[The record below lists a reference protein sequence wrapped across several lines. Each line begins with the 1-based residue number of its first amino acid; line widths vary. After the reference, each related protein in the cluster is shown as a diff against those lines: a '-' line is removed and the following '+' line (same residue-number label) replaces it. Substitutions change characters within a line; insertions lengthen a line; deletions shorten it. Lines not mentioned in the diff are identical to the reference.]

1 MATKN
6 VNILLKLQDKFT
18 SKMEK
23 AGKLTKEQSLAM
35 QKCSSQVM
43 KFSRTVRNGFGSAVK
58 NIGKVGAALAGIS
71 FAGITAGFIGMAEA
85 TEEYRRAMGKLNTA
99 YQSVGFSSDVA
110 QQAYSGFYSILGDT
124 DTATEASQLLSQLA
138 RNQEDVSKWT
148 KIAAGVS
155 GKFGDSLPINSLVE
169 SANES
174 LRTGKVTGVL
184 ADALNWA
191 GKVSEDQMNAKLA
204 ATNDTAK
211 RAQIIMDTLADTYY
225 GAADAFYANNKALIQ
240 ARQNEVAMQKVTGAL
255 GEASVIAKGKL
266 WELLGVAS
274 DGSVSTGSVLEWVL
288 QKVEAFKAKIET
300 IDVSKYA
307 PIITEAV
314 QKVQAGIETA
324 WGVIGPILEFA
335 IQHADTLIPAI
346 LAVAAAMSAISVV
359 SDIAAKI
366 KLLSDGLS
374 IAKTGMLAFGISIKS
389 LAVNQI
395 AGIAVST
402 QMVGVFGTL
411 KITLMAV
418 GTALKS
424 FLLSPLGVVLV
435 IIPAVIAIGVLLYK
449 NWDKIKAKAQELW
462 EKIKAVFGKIR
473 DTIVG
478 AFNAV
483 KEKVQPVID
492 WISDK
497 IEKIQNVIGKV
508 KNAVSNFFGG
518 GDSNQPTLAT
528 YGGKATGTPYFRGG
542 LTRVN
547 EGGRGEIMNLP
558 NGTQIIP
565 HDVAK
570 KQQKANNISVQ
581 VTIQGNVIGNRAFM
595 EQTGAYIANK
605 ILVAQGV
612 V

>member
-23 AGKLTKEQSLAM
+23 AGKITTEQKFAM
-35 QKCSSQVM
+35 AKCSDEVM
-43 KFSRTVRNGFGSAVK
+43 RFSRTVRGGFGSAVK

-307 PIITEAV
+307 PMITEAV
-314 QKVQAGIETA
+314 QKVQTGIEIA
-324 WGVIGPILEFA
+324 WKIISPILEQA
-335 IQHADTLIPAI
+335 VKHADVLIPAVLGVVTAI
-346 LAVAAAMSAISVV
+346 SGVSIVADVAGKVMTFVGTIKSAITTVK
-359 SDIAAKI
+359 AAGGI
-366 KLLSDGLS
+366 MSWVASGPIGL
-374 IAKTGMLAFGISIKS
+374 I
-389 LAVNQI
+389 I
-395 AGIAVST
+395 AGIAAAVVVVVLLIKNFDKVKAVAQT
-402 QMVGVFGTL
+402 VFGGIKTFITTL
-411 KITLMAV
+411 VDAF
-418 GTALKS
+418 KS
-424 FLLSPLGVVLV
+424 LGRQ
-435 IIPAVIAIGVLLYK
+435 IK
-449 NWDKIKAKAQELW
+449 NAFW
-462 EKIKAVFGKIR
+462 
-473 DTIVG
+473 G
-478 AFNAV
+478 AFNWV
-483 KEKVQPVID
+483 KKKIQPIID

-497 IEKIQNVIGKV
+497 IGKIKSGFEKIG
-508 KNAVSNFFGG
+508 NFF
-518 GDSNQPTLAT
+518 SNLGFGSSANTGSQYSLSAN
-528 YGGKATGTPYFRGG
+528 GGKATGTPYFRGG

-558 NGTQIIP
+558 DGTQIIP

-605 ILVAQGV
+605 ILAAQGV

>member
-23 AGKLTKEQSLAM
+23 AGKITKEQKLAM
-35 QKCSSQVM
+35 AKCSDEVM
-43 KFSRTVRNGFGSAVK
+43 RFSRTVRGGFGSAVK

-211 RAQIIMDTLADTYY
+211 RAQIIMDTLTDTYY

-288 QKVEAFKAKIET
+288 QKVDAFKVKIET
-300 IDVSKYA
+300 IDVSKYT
-307 PIITEAV
+307 PMITEAV
-314 QKVQAGIETA
+314 QKVQTGIEIA
-324 WGVIGPILEFA
+324 WKIISPILEQA
-335 IQHADTLIPAI
+335 VKHADVLIPAV
-346 LAVAAAMSAISVV
+346 LGVVTAISGV
-359 SDIAAKI
+359 SIVADVAGKVMTFV
-366 KLLSDGLS
+366 G
-374 IAKTGMLAFGISIKS
+374 TIKS
-389 LAVNQI
+389 VITTVKAAGGIMSWVASGPIGLII
-395 AGIAVST
+395 AGIAAAVVVVVLLIKNFDKVKAVAQT
-402 QMVGVFGTL
+402 VFGGIKTFITTL
-411 KITLMAV
+411 VDAF
-418 GTALKS
+418 KS
-424 FLLSPLGVVLV
+424 LGRQ
-435 IIPAVIAIGVLLYK
+435 
-449 NWDKIKAKAQELW
+449 IKDAFW
-462 EKIKAVFGKIR
+462 
-473 DTIVG
+473 G
-478 AFNAV
+478 AFNWV
-483 KEKVQPVID
+483 KQKIQPIID

-497 IEKIQNVIGKV
+497 ISKIKSGFEKIG
-508 KNAVSNFFGG
+508 NFF
-518 GDSNQPTLAT
+518 SNLGFGSSANTGSQYSLSAN
-528 YGGKATGTPYFRGG
+528 GGKATGTPYFRGG

>member
-23 AGKLTKEQSLAM
+23 AGKITKEQKFAM
-35 QKCSSQVM
+35 AKCSDEVM
-43 KFSRTVRNGFGSAVK
+43 RFSRTVRGGFGSAVK
-58 NIGKVGAALAGIS
+58 NIGKVGAALAGVS

-307 PIITEAV
+307 PMITEAV
-314 QKVQAGIETA
+314 QKVQTGIEIA
-324 WGVIGPILEFA
+324 WKIISPILE
-335 IQHADTLIPAI
+335 QTVKHADVLIPAV
-346 LAVAAAMSAISVV
+346 LGVVTAISGV
-359 SDIAAKI
+359 SIVADVAGKVMTFV
-366 KLLSDGLS
+366 G
-374 IAKTGMLAFGISIKS
+374 TIKS
-389 LAVNQI
+389 VITTVKAAGGIMSWVASGPIGLII
-395 AGIAVST
+395 AGIAAAVVVVVLLIKNFDKVKAVAQT
-402 QMVGVFGTL
+402 VFGGIKTFITTL
-411 KITLMAV
+411 VDAF
-418 GTALKS
+418 KS
-424 FLLSPLGVVLV
+424 LGRQ
-435 IIPAVIAIGVLLYK
+435 
-449 NWDKIKAKAQELW
+449 IKDAFW
-462 EKIKAVFGKIR
+462 
-473 DTIVG
+473 G
-478 AFNAV
+478 AFNWV
-483 KEKVQPVID
+483 KKKIQPIID

-497 IEKIQNVIGKV
+497 ISKIRSGFEKIG
-508 KNAVSNFFGG
+508 NFF
-518 GDSNQPTLAT
+518 SNLGFGSSANTGSQYSLTAN
-528 YGGKATGTPYFRGG
+528 GGKATGTPYFRGG

>member
-23 AGKLTKEQSLAM
+23 AGKITKEQKSAM
-35 QKCSSQVM
+35 MKCSDEVM

-99 YQSVGFSSDVA
+99 YQSAGYSTETA
-110 QQAYSGFYSILGDT
+110 QQAYSQFYAILGDT

-138 RNQEDVSKWT
+138 RSQEDVSKWT
-148 KIAAGVS
+148 KIAAGVN
-155 GKFGDSLPINSLVE
+155 GTFGDSLPIEGLIEAS
-169 SANES
+169 NETA
-174 LRTGKVTGVL
+174 RTGQVTGVL

-211 RAQIIMDTLADTYY
+211 RTQIIMETLTDTYY

-314 QKVQAGIETA
+314 QKVQTGIGIA
-324 WGVIGPILEFA
+324 WKIISPILEQA
-335 IQHADTLIPAI
+335 VKHADVLIPAVLGVVTAI
-346 LAVAAAMSAISVV
+346 SGVSIVADVAGKVMTFVGTIKSAITTVK
-359 SDIAAKI
+359 AAGGI
-366 KLLSDGLS
+366 MSWVASGPIGL
-374 IAKTGMLAFGISIKS
+374 I
-389 LAVNQI
+389 I
-395 AGIAVST
+395 AGIAAAVVVVVLLIKNFDKVKAVAQT
-402 QMVGVFGTL
+402 VFGGIKTFITTL
-411 KITLMAV
+411 VDAF
-418 GTALKS
+418 KS
-424 FLLSPLGVVLV
+424 LGRQ
-435 IIPAVIAIGVLLYK
+435 
-449 NWDKIKAKAQELW
+449 IKDAFW
-462 EKIKAVFGKIR
+462 
-473 DTIVG
+473 G
-478 AFNAV
+478 AFNWV
-483 KEKVQPVID
+483 KKKIQPIID

-497 IEKIQNVIGKV
+497 ISKIRSGFEKIG
-508 KNAVSNFFGG
+508 NFF
-518 GDSNQPTLAT
+518 SNLGFGSSANTGSQYSLSAN
-528 YGGKATGTPYFRGG
+528 GGKATGTPYFRGG

-570 KQQKANNISVQ
+570 KQKRSNNISVQ

>member
-23 AGKLTKEQSLAM
+23 AGKITKEQKLAM
-35 QKCSSQVM
+35 AKCSDEVM
-43 KFSRTVRNGFGSAVK
+43 RFSRTVRGGFGSAVK

-300 IDVSKYA
+300 IDVSKYT
-307 PIITEAV
+307 PMITEAV
-314 QKVQAGIETA
+314 QKVQTGIEIA
-324 WGVIGPILEFA
+324 WKIISPILEQA
-335 IQHADTLIPAI
+335 VKHADVLIPAV
-346 LAVAAAMSAISVV
+346 LGVVTAISGV
-359 SDIAAKI
+359 SIVADVAGKVMTFV
-366 KLLSDGLS
+366 G
-374 IAKTGMLAFGISIKS
+374 TIKS
-389 LAVNQI
+389 VITTVKAAGGIMSWVASGPIGLII
-395 AGIAVST
+395 AGIAAAVVVVVLLIKNFDKVKAVAQT
-402 QMVGVFGTL
+402 VFGGIKTFITTL
-411 KITLMAV
+411 VDAF
-418 GTALKS
+418 KS
-424 FLLSPLGVVLV
+424 LGRQ
-435 IIPAVIAIGVLLYK
+435 
-449 NWDKIKAKAQELW
+449 IKDAFW
-462 EKIKAVFGKIR
+462 
-473 DTIVG
+473 G
-478 AFNAV
+478 AFNWV
-483 KEKVQPVID
+483 KQKIQPIID

-497 IEKIQNVIGKV
+497 ISKIKSGFEKIG
-508 KNAVSNFFGG
+508 NFF
-518 GDSNQPTLAT
+518 SNLGFGSSANTGSQYSLSAN
-528 YGGKATGTPYFRGG
+528 GGKATGTPYFRGG

>member
-23 AGKLTKEQSLAM
+23 AGKITKEQKFAM
-35 QKCSSQVM
+35 AKCSDEVM

-58 NIGKVGAALAGIS
+58 NIGKVGAALAGVS

-99 YQSVGFSSDVA
+99 YQAAGYSAETA
-110 QQAYSGFYSILGDT
+110 QQAYSQFYAILGDT

-138 RNQEDVSKWT
+138 RSQEDVSKWT
-148 KIAAGVS
+148 KIAAGVN
-155 GKFGDSLPINSLVE
+155 GTFGDSLPIEGLIEAS
-169 SANES
+169 NETA
-174 LRTGKVTGVL
+174 RTGKVTGVL

-211 RAQIIMDTLADTYY
+211 RTQIIMETLTDTYY

-274 DGSVSTGSVLEWVL
+274 DGSVSTGSVLEWVM

-307 PIITEAV
+307 PMITEAV
-314 QKVQAGIETA
+314 QKVQTGIEIA
-324 WGVIGPILEFA
+324 WKIISPILE
-335 IQHADTLIPAI
+335 QVVKHADVLIPAV
-346 LAVAAAMSAISVV
+346 LGVVTAISGV
-359 SDIAAKI
+359 SIVADVAGKVMTFV
-366 KLLSDGLS
+366 G
-374 IAKTGMLAFGISIKS
+374 TIKS
-389 LAVNQI
+389 VITTVKAAGGIMSWVASGPIGLIV
-395 AGIAVST
+395 AGIAAAVVVVVLLIKNFDKVKAVAQT
-402 QMVGVFGTL
+402 VFGGIKTFITTL
-411 KITLMAV
+411 VDAF
-418 GTALKS
+418 KS
-424 FLLSPLGVVLV
+424 LGRQ
-435 IIPAVIAIGVLLYK
+435 
-449 NWDKIKAKAQELW
+449 IKDAFW
-462 EKIKAVFGKIR
+462 
-473 DTIVG
+473 G
-478 AFNAV
+478 AFNWV
-483 KEKVQPVID
+483 KQKIQPIID

-497 IEKIQNVIGKV
+497 ISKIKSGFEKIG
-508 KNAVSNFFGG
+508 NFF
-518 GDSNQPTLAT
+518 SNLGFGSSANNGSQYSLSAN
-528 YGGKATGTPYFRGG
+528 GGKATGTPYFRGG

-570 KQQKANNISVQ
+570 KQQKANNVSVQ

>member
-23 AGKLTKEQSLAM
+23 AGKITKEQKFAM
-35 QKCSSQVM
+35 AKCSDEVM

-211 RAQIIMDTLADTYY
+211 RAQIIMDTMADTYY

-307 PIITEAV
+307 PMITEAV
-314 QKVQAGIETA
+314 QKVQTGIEIA
-324 WGVIGPILEFA
+324 WKIISPILE
-335 IQHADTLIPAI
+335 QVVKHADVLIPAV
-346 LAVAAAMSAISVV
+346 LGVVTAISGV
-359 SDIAAKI
+359 SIVADVAGKVMTFV
-366 KLLSDGLS
+366 G
-374 IAKTGMLAFGISIKS
+374 TIKS
-389 LAVNQI
+389 VITTVKAAGGIMSWVASGPIGLII
-395 AGIAVST
+395 AGIAAAIVVVVLLIKNFDKVKAVAQT
-402 QMVGVFGTL
+402 VFGGIKTFITTL
-411 KITLMAV
+411 VDAF
-418 GTALKS
+418 KS
-424 FLLSPLGVVLV
+424 LGRQ
-435 IIPAVIAIGVLLYK
+435 
-449 NWDKIKAKAQELW
+449 IKDAFW
-462 EKIKAVFGKIR
+462 
-473 DTIVG
+473 G
-478 AFNAV
+478 AFNWV
-483 KEKVQPVID
+483 KQKIQPIID

-497 IEKIQNVIGKV
+497 IGKIRSGFEKIG
-508 KNAVSNFFGG
+508 NFF
-518 GDSNQPTLAT
+518 SNLGFGSSANTGSQYSLSAN
-528 YGGKATGTPYFRGG
+528 GGKATGTPYFRGG

>member
-23 AGKLTKEQSLAM
+23 AGKITKEQKFAM
-35 QKCSSQVM
+35 AKCSDEVM

-307 PIITEAV
+307 PMITEAV
-314 QKVQAGIETA
+314 QKVQTGIEIA
-324 WGVIGPILEFA
+324 WKIISPILE
-335 IQHADTLIPAI
+335 QVVKHADVLIPAV
-346 LAVAAAMSAISVV
+346 LGVVTAISGV
-359 SDIAAKI
+359 SIVADVAGKVMTFV
-366 KLLSDGLS
+366 G
-374 IAKTGMLAFGISIKS
+374 TIKS
-389 LAVNQI
+389 VITTVKAAGGIMSWVASGPIGLII
-395 AGIAVST
+395 AGIAAAVVVVVLLIKNFDKVKAVAQT
-402 QMVGVFGTL
+402 VFGGIKTFITTL
-411 KITLMAV
+411 VDAF
-418 GTALKS
+418 KS
-424 FLLSPLGVVLV
+424 LGRQ
-435 IIPAVIAIGVLLYK
+435 
-449 NWDKIKAKAQELW
+449 IKDAFW
-462 EKIKAVFGKIR
+462 
-473 DTIVG
+473 G
-478 AFNAV
+478 AFNWV
-483 KEKVQPVID
+483 KKKIQPIID

-497 IEKIQNVIGKV
+497 ISKIKSGFEKIG
-508 KNAVSNFFGG
+508 NFF
-518 GDSNQPTLAT
+518 SNLGFGSSANNGSQYSLSAN
-528 YGGKATGTPYFRGG
+528 GGKATGTPYFRGG

>member
-23 AGKLTKEQSLAM
+23 AGKITKEQKLAM
-35 QKCSSQVM
+35 AKCSDEVM
-43 KFSRTVRNGFGSAVK
+43 RFSRTVRGGFGSAVK

-288 QKVEAFKAKIET
+288 QNVEAFKAKIET
-300 IDVSKYA
+300 IDVSKYT
-307 PIITEAV
+307 PMITEAV
-314 QKVQAGIETA
+314 QKVQTGIEIA
-324 WGVIGPILEFA
+324 WKIISPILEQA
-335 IQHADTLIPAI
+335 VKHADVLIPAV
-346 LAVAAAMSAISVV
+346 LGVVTAISGV
-359 SDIAAKI
+359 SIVADVAGKVMTFV
-366 KLLSDGLS
+366 G
-374 IAKTGMLAFGISIKS
+374 TIKS
-389 LAVNQI
+389 VITTVKAAGGIMSWVASGPIGLII
-395 AGIAVST
+395 AGIAAAVVVVVLLIKNFDKVKAVAQT
-402 QMVGVFGTL
+402 VFGGIKTFITTL
-411 KITLMAV
+411 VDAF
-418 GTALKS
+418 KS
-424 FLLSPLGVVLV
+424 LGRQ
-435 IIPAVIAIGVLLYK
+435 
-449 NWDKIKAKAQELW
+449 IKDAFW
-462 EKIKAVFGKIR
+462 
-473 DTIVG
+473 G
-478 AFNAV
+478 AFNWV
-483 KEKVQPVID
+483 KQKIQPIID

-497 IEKIQNVIGKV
+497 ISKIKSGFEKIG
-508 KNAVSNFFGG
+508 NFF
-518 GDSNQPTLAT
+518 SNLGFGSSANTGSQYSLSAN
-528 YGGKATGTPYFRGG
+528 GGKATGTPYFRGG

>member
-23 AGKLTKEQSLAM
+23 AGKITKEQKLAM
-35 QKCSSQVM
+35 AKCSDETM

-307 PIITEAV
+307 PMITEAV
-314 QKVQAGIETA
+314 QKVQTGIEIA
-324 WGVIGPILEFA
+324 WKIISPILEQA
-335 IQHADTLIPAI
+335 VKHADVLIPAV
-346 LAVAAAMSAISVV
+346 LGVVTAISGV
-359 SDIAAKI
+359 SIVADVAGKVMTFV
-366 KLLSDGLS
+366 G
-374 IAKTGMLAFGISIKS
+374 TIKS
-389 LAVNQI
+389 VITTVKAAGGIMSWVASGPIGLII
-395 AGIAVST
+395 AGIAAAVVVVVLLIKNFDKVKAVAQT
-402 QMVGVFGTL
+402 VFGGIKTFITTL
-411 KITLMAV
+411 VDAF
-418 GTALKS
+418 KS
-424 FLLSPLGVVLV
+424 LGRQ
-435 IIPAVIAIGVLLYK
+435 
-449 NWDKIKAKAQELW
+449 IKDAFW
-462 EKIKAVFGKIR
+462 
-473 DTIVG
+473 G
-478 AFNAV
+478 AFNWV
-483 KEKVQPVID
+483 KKKIQPIID

-497 IEKIQNVIGKV
+497 ISKIRSGFEKIG
-508 KNAVSNFFGG
+508 NFF
-518 GDSNQPTLAT
+518 SNLGFGSSANTGSQYSLSAN
-528 YGGKATGTPYFRGG
+528 GGKATGTPYFRGG

>member
-23 AGKLTKEQSLAM
+23 AGKITTEQKFAM
-35 QKCSSQVM
+35 AKCSDEVM
-43 KFSRTVRNGFGSAVK
+43 RFSRTVRGGFGSAVK
-58 NIGKVGAALAGIS
+58 NIGKVGAALAGVS

-307 PIITEAV
+307 PMITEAV
-314 QKVQAGIETA
+314 QKVQMGIEIA
-324 WGVIGPILEFA
+324 WKIISPILEQA
-335 IQHADTLIPAI
+335 VKHADVLIPAV
-346 LAVAAAMSAISVV
+346 LGVVTAISGV
-359 SDIAAKI
+359 SIVADVAGKVMTFV
-366 KLLSDGLS
+366 G
-374 IAKTGMLAFGISIKS
+374 TIKS
-389 LAVNQI
+389 VITTVKAAGGIMSWVASGPIGLIV
-395 AGIAVST
+395 AGIAAAVVVVVLLIKNFDKVKAVAQT
-402 QMVGVFGTL
+402 VFGGIKTFITTL
-411 KITLMAV
+411 VDAF
-418 GTALKS
+418 KS
-424 FLLSPLGVVLV
+424 LGRQ
-435 IIPAVIAIGVLLYK
+435 
-449 NWDKIKAKAQELW
+449 IKDAFW
-462 EKIKAVFGKIR
+462 
-473 DTIVG
+473 G
-478 AFNAV
+478 AFNWV
-483 KEKVQPVID
+483 KQKIQPIID

-497 IEKIQNVIGKV
+497 IGKIRSGFEKIG
-508 KNAVSNFFGG
+508 NFF
-518 GDSNQPTLAT
+518 SNLGFGSSANTGSQYSLSAN
-528 YGGKATGTPYFRGG
+528 GGKATGTPYFRGG

-570 KQQKANNISVQ
+570 KQQKANNVSVQ

>member
-35 QKCSSQVM
+35 QKCSAQVM
-43 KFSRTVRNGFGSAVK
+43 KFSRTVRNGFGNAVK

-307 PIITEAV
+307 PMITEAV
-314 QKVQAGIETA
+314 QKVQTGIGIA
-324 WGVIGPILEFA
+324 WKIISPILEQA
-335 IQHADTLIPAI
+335 VKHADVLIPAV
-346 LAVAAAMSAISVV
+346 LGVVTAISGV
-359 SDIAAKI
+359 SIVADVAGKVMTFV
-366 KLLSDGLS
+366 G
-374 IAKTGMLAFGISIKS
+374 TIKS
-389 LAVNQI
+389 VITTVKAAGGIMSWVASGPIGLII
-395 AGIAVST
+395 AGIAAAVVVVLLLIKNFDKVKAVAQT
-402 QMVGVFGTL
+402 VFGGIKTFITTL
-411 KITLMAV
+411 VDAF
-418 GTALKS
+418 KS
-424 FLLSPLGVVLV
+424 LGRQ
-435 IIPAVIAIGVLLYK
+435 
-449 NWDKIKAKAQELW
+449 IKDAFW
-462 EKIKAVFGKIR
+462 
-473 DTIVG
+473 G
-478 AFNAV
+478 AFNWV
-483 KEKVQPVID
+483 KQKIQPIID

-497 IEKIQNVIGKV
+497 IGKIKSGFEKIG
-508 KNAVSNFFGG
+508 NFF
-518 GDSNQPTLAT
+518 SNLGFGSSANTGSQYSLSAN
-528 YGGKATGTPYFRGG
+528 GGKATGTPYFRGG

>member
-23 AGKLTKEQSLAM
+23 AGKITKEQKFAM
-35 QKCSSQVM
+35 AKCSDEVM
-43 KFSRTVRNGFGSAVK
+43 KFSRTVSGGFGSAVK

-148 KIAAGVS
+148 KIAAGVN

-307 PIITEAV
+307 PMITEAV
-314 QKVQAGIETA
+314 QKVQTGIGIA
-324 WGVIGPILEFA
+324 WKIISPILEQA
-335 IQHADTLIPAI
+335 VKHADVLIPAV
-346 LAVAAAMSAISVV
+346 LGVVTAISGV
-359 SDIAAKI
+359 SIVADVAGKVMTFVGA
-366 KLLSDGLS
+366 
-374 IAKTGMLAFGISIKS
+374 IKS
-389 LAVNQI
+389 VITTVKAAGGIMSWVASGPIGLII
-395 AGIAVST
+395 AGIAAAVVVVVLLIKNFDKVKAVAQT
-402 QMVGVFGTL
+402 VFGGIKTFITTL
-411 KITLMAV
+411 VDAF
-418 GTALKS
+418 KS
-424 FLLSPLGVVLV
+424 LGRQ
-435 IIPAVIAIGVLLYK
+435 
-449 NWDKIKAKAQELW
+449 IKDAFW
-462 EKIKAVFGKIR
+462 
-473 DTIVG
+473 G
-478 AFNAV
+478 AFNWV
-483 KEKVQPVID
+483 KQKIQPIID

-497 IEKIQNVIGKV
+497 ISKIKSGFEKIG
-508 KNAVSNFFGG
+508 NFF
-518 GDSNQPTLAT
+518 SNLGFGSSANTGSQYSLSAN
-528 YGGKATGTPYFRGG
+528 GGKATGTPYFRGG

-570 KQQKANNISVQ
+570 KQQKASNISVQ

>member
-23 AGKLTKEQSLAM
+23 AGKITKEQKLAM
-35 QKCSSQVM
+35 AKCSDEVM
-43 KFSRTVRNGFGSAVK
+43 KFSRTVRGGFGSAVK

-71 FAGITAGFIGMAEA
+71 FAGVTAGFIGMAEA

-240 ARQNEVAMQKVTGAL
+240 ARQNEVAMQKVTGSL

-288 QKVEAFKAKIET
+288 QKVDAFKAKIET

-307 PIITEAV
+307 PMITEAV
-314 QKVQAGIETA
+314 QKVQTGIGIA
-324 WGVIGPILEFA
+324 WKIISPILEQA
-335 IQHADTLIPAI
+335 VKHADVLIPSV
-346 LAVAAAMSAISVV
+346 LGVVTAISGV
-359 SDIAAKI
+359 SIVADVAGKVMTFV
-366 KLLSDGLS
+366 G
-374 IAKTGMLAFGISIKS
+374 TIKS
-389 LAVNQI
+389 VITTVKAAGGIMSWVASGPIGLII
-395 AGIAVST
+395 AGIAAAVVAVVLLIKNFDKVKAVAQT
-402 QMVGVFGTL
+402 VFGGIKTFITTL
-411 KITLMAV
+411 VDAF
-418 GTALKS
+418 KS
-424 FLLSPLGVVLV
+424 LG
-435 IIPAVIAIGVLLYK
+435 
-449 NWDKIKAKAQELW
+449 WQIKDAFW
-462 EKIKAVFGKIR
+462 
-473 DTIVG
+473 G
-478 AFNAV
+478 AFNWV
-483 KEKVQPVID
+483 KQKIQPIID

-497 IEKIQNVIGKV
+497 ISKIKSGFEKIG
-508 KNAVSNFFGG
+508 NFF
-518 GDSNQPTLAT
+518 SNLGFGSSANTGSQYSLSAN
-528 YGGKATGTPYFRGG
+528 GGKATGTPYFRGG

>member
-23 AGKLTKEQSLAM
+23 AGKITKEQKFAM
-35 QKCSSQVM
+35 AKCSDEVM

-58 NIGKVGAALAGIS
+58 NIGKVGAALAGVS

-138 RNQEDVSKWT
+138 RSQEDVSKWT

-174 LRTGKVTGVL
+174 LRTGKITGVL

-274 DGSVSTGSVLEWVL
+274 DGSVSTGSVLEWVM

-307 PIITEAV
+307 PMITEAV
-314 QKVQAGIETA
+314 QKVQTGIEIA
-324 WGVIGPILEFA
+324 WKIISPILE
-335 IQHADTLIPAI
+335 QVVKHADVLIPAV
-346 LAVAAAMSAISVV
+346 LGVVTAISGV
-359 SDIAAKI
+359 SIVADVAGKVMTFV
-366 KLLSDGLS
+366 G
-374 IAKTGMLAFGISIKS
+374 TIKS
-389 LAVNQI
+389 VITTVKAAGGIMSWVASGPIGLII
-395 AGIAVST
+395 AGIAAAVVVVVLLIKNFDKVKAVAQT
-402 QMVGVFGTL
+402 VFGGIKTFITTL
-411 KITLMAV
+411 VDAF
-418 GTALKS
+418 KS
-424 FLLSPLGVVLV
+424 LGRQ
-435 IIPAVIAIGVLLYK
+435 
-449 NWDKIKAKAQELW
+449 IKDAFW
-462 EKIKAVFGKIR
+462 
-473 DTIVG
+473 G
-478 AFNAV
+478 AFNWV
-483 KEKVQPVID
+483 KQKIQPIID

-497 IEKIQNVIGKV
+497 ISKIRSGFEKIG
-508 KNAVSNFFGG
+508 NFF
-518 GDSNQPTLAT
+518 SNLGFGSSANTGSQYSLSAN
-528 YGGKATGTPYFRGG
+528 GGKATGTPYFRGG

-570 KQQKANNISVQ
+570 KQQKANNVSVQ

>member
-23 AGKLTKEQSLAM
+23 AGKITKEQKFAM
-35 QKCSSQVM
+35 AKCSDEVM

-58 NIGKVGAALAGIS
+58 NIGKVGAALAGVS

-138 RNQEDVSKWT
+138 RSQEDVSKWT

-314 QKVQAGIETA
+314 QKVQTGIEIA
-324 WGVIGPILEFA
+324 WKVISPILE
-335 IQHADTLIPAI
+335 QVVKHADVLIPAV
-346 LAVAAAMSAISVV
+346 LGVVTAISGV
-359 SDIAAKI
+359 SIVADVAGKVMTFV
-366 KLLSDGLS
+366 G
-374 IAKTGMLAFGISIKS
+374 TIKS
-389 LAVNQI
+389 VITTVKAAGGIMSWVASGPIGLII
-395 AGIAVST
+395 AGIAAAVVVVVLLIKNFDKVKAVAQT
-402 QMVGVFGTL
+402 VFGGIKTFITTL
-411 KITLMAV
+411 VDAF
-418 GTALKS
+418 KS
-424 FLLSPLGVVLV
+424 LGRQ
-435 IIPAVIAIGVLLYK
+435 
-449 NWDKIKAKAQELW
+449 IKDAFW
-462 EKIKAVFGKIR
+462 
-473 DTIVG
+473 G
-478 AFNAV
+478 AFNWV
-483 KEKVQPVID
+483 KKKIQPIID

-497 IEKIQNVIGKV
+497 ISKIKSGFEKIG
-508 KNAVSNFFGG
+508 NFF
-518 GDSNQPTLAT
+518 SNLGFGSSANNGSQYSLSAN
-528 YGGKATGTPYFRGG
+528 GGKATGTPYFRGG

-570 KQQKANNISVQ
+570 KQQKANNVSVQ

>member
-23 AGKLTKEQSLAM
+23 AGKITKEQKLAM
-35 QKCSSQVM
+35 AKCSDEVM
-43 KFSRTVRNGFGSAVK
+43 KFSRTVRGGFGSAVK

-274 DGSVSTGSVLEWVL
+274 DGSVSTGSVMEWVL
-288 QKVEAFKAKIET
+288 QKVDAFKAKIET

-314 QKVQAGIETA
+314 QKVQTGIGIA
-324 WGVIGPILEFA
+324 WKIISPILEQA
-335 IQHADTLIPAI
+335 VKHADVLIPAV
-346 LAVAAAMSAISVV
+346 LGVVTAISGV
-359 SDIAAKI
+359 SIVADVAGKVMTFV
-366 KLLSDGLS
+366 G
-374 IAKTGMLAFGISIKS
+374 TIKS
-389 LAVNQI
+389 VITTVKAAGGIMSWVASGPIGLII
-395 AGIAVST
+395 AGIAAAVVVVVLLIKNFDKVKAVAQT
-402 QMVGVFGTL
+402 VFGGIKTFITTL
-411 KITLMAV
+411 VDAF
-418 GTALKS
+418 KS
-424 FLLSPLGVVLV
+424 LGRQ
-435 IIPAVIAIGVLLYK
+435 
-449 NWDKIKAKAQELW
+449 IKDAFW
-462 EKIKAVFGKIR
+462 
-473 DTIVG
+473 G
-478 AFNAV
+478 AFNWV
-483 KEKVQPVID
+483 EQKIQPIID

-497 IEKIQNVIGKV
+497 ISKIRSGFEKIG
-508 KNAVSNFFGG
+508 NFF
-518 GDSNQPTLAT
+518 SNLGFGSSANTGSQYSLSAN
-528 YGGKATGTPYFRGG
+528 GGKATGTPYFRGG

>member
-1 MATKN
+1 M
-6 VNILLKLQDKFT
+6 
-18 SKMEK
+18 
-23 AGKLTKEQSLAM
+23 
-35 QKCSSQVM
+35 KCSDEVM

-99 YQSVGFSSDVA
+99 YQSAGYSTETA
-110 QQAYSGFYSILGDT
+110 QQAYSQFYAILGDT

-138 RNQEDVSKWT
+138 RSQEDVSKWT
-148 KIAAGVS
+148 KIAAGVN
-155 GKFGDSLPINSLVE
+155 GTFGDSLPIEGLIEAS
-169 SANES
+169 NETA
-174 LRTGKVTGVL
+174 RTGQVTGVL

-211 RAQIIMDTLADTYY
+211 RTQIIMETLTDTYY

-314 QKVQAGIETA
+314 QKVQTGIGIA
-324 WGVIGPILEFA
+324 WKIISPILEQA
-335 IQHADTLIPAI
+335 VKHADVLIPAVLGVVTAI
-346 LAVAAAMSAISVV
+346 SGVSIVADVAGKVMTFVGTIKSAITTVK
-359 SDIAAKI
+359 AAGGI
-366 KLLSDGLS
+366 MSWVASGPIGL
-374 IAKTGMLAFGISIKS
+374 I
-389 LAVNQI
+389 I
-395 AGIAVST
+395 AGIAAAVVVVVLLIKNFDKVKAVAQT
-402 QMVGVFGTL
+402 VFGGIKTFITTL
-411 KITLMAV
+411 VDAF
-418 GTALKS
+418 KS
-424 FLLSPLGVVLV
+424 LGRQ
-435 IIPAVIAIGVLLYK
+435 
-449 NWDKIKAKAQELW
+449 IKDAFW
-462 EKIKAVFGKIR
+462 
-473 DTIVG
+473 G
-478 AFNAV
+478 AFNWV
-483 KEKVQPVID
+483 KKKIQPIID

-497 IEKIQNVIGKV
+497 ISKIRSGFEKIG
-508 KNAVSNFFGG
+508 NFF
-518 GDSNQPTLAT
+518 SNLGFGSSANTGSQYSLSAN
-528 YGGKATGTPYFRGG
+528 GGKATGTPYFRGG

-570 KQQKANNISVQ
+570 KQKRSNNISVQ

>member
-23 AGKLTKEQSLAM
+23 AGKITTEQKFAM
-35 QKCSSQVM
+35 AKCSDEVM
-43 KFSRTVRNGFGSAVK
+43 RFSRTVRGGFGSAVK

-307 PIITEAV
+307 PMITEAV
-314 QKVQAGIETA
+314 QKVQTGIEIA
-324 WGVIGPILEFA
+324 WKIISPILEQA
-335 IQHADTLIPAI
+335 VKHTDVLIPAV
-346 LAVAAAMSAISVV
+346 LGVVTAISGV
-359 SDIAAKI
+359 SIVADVAGKVMTFV
-366 KLLSDGLS
+366 G
-374 IAKTGMLAFGISIKS
+374 TIKS
-389 LAVNQI
+389 VITTVKAAGGIMSWVASGPIGLII
-395 AGIAVST
+395 AGIAAAVVVVVLLIKNFDKVKAVAQT
-402 QMVGVFGTL
+402 VFGGIKTFITTL
-411 KITLMAV
+411 VDAF
-418 GTALKS
+418 KS
-424 FLLSPLGVVLV
+424 LGRQ
-435 IIPAVIAIGVLLYK
+435 
-449 NWDKIKAKAQELW
+449 IKDAFW
-462 EKIKAVFGKIR
+462 
-473 DTIVG
+473 G
-478 AFNAV
+478 AFNWV
-483 KEKVQPVID
+483 KKKIQPIID

-497 IEKIQNVIGKV
+497 ISKIRSGFEKIG
-508 KNAVSNFFGG
+508 NFF
-518 GDSNQPTLAT
+518 SNLGFGSSANTGSQYSLSAN
-528 YGGKATGTPYFRGG
+528 GGKATGTPYFRGG

>member
-23 AGKLTKEQSLAM
+23 AGKITTEQKFAM
-35 QKCSSQVM
+35 AKCSDEVM
-43 KFSRTVRNGFGSAVK
+43 RFSRTVRGGFGSAVK

-155 GKFGDSLPINSLVE
+155 GKFGDSIPINSLVE

-174 LRTGKVTGVL
+174 LRTGQVVGTL

-288 QKVEAFKAKIET
+288 QKVDAFKAKIET

-307 PIITEAV
+307 PMITEAV
-314 QKVQAGIETA
+314 QKVQTGIEIA
-324 WGVIGPILEFA
+324 WKIISPILEQA
-335 IQHADTLIPAI
+335 VKHADVLIPAV
-346 LAVAAAMSAISVV
+346 LGVVTAISGV
-359 SDIAAKI
+359 SIVADVAGKVMTFV
-366 KLLSDGLS
+366 G
-374 IAKTGMLAFGISIKS
+374 TIKS
-389 LAVNQI
+389 VITTVKAAGGIMSWVASGPIGLII
-395 AGIAVST
+395 AGIAAAVVVVVLLIKNFDKVKAVAQT
-402 QMVGVFGTL
+402 VFGGIKTFITTL
-411 KITLMAV
+411 VDAF
-418 GTALKS
+418 KS
-424 FLLSPLGVVLV
+424 LGRQ
-435 IIPAVIAIGVLLYK
+435 
-449 NWDKIKAKAQELW
+449 IKDAFW
-462 EKIKAVFGKIR
+462 
-473 DTIVG
+473 G
-478 AFNAV
+478 AFNWV
-483 KEKVQPVID
+483 KKKIQPIID

-497 IEKIQNVIGKV
+497 ISKIESGFEKIG
-508 KNAVSNFFGG
+508 NFF
-518 GDSNQPTLAT
+518 SNLGFGSSANNGSQYSLSAN
-528 YGGKATGTPYFRGG
+528 GGKATGTPYFRGG

>member
-23 AGKLTKEQSLAM
+23 AGKITKEQKFAM
-35 QKCSSQVM
+35 AKCSDEVM
-43 KFSRTVRNGFGSAVK
+43 RFSRTVRGGFGSAVK

-314 QKVQAGIETA
+314 QKVQTGIGIA
-324 WGVIGPILEFA
+324 WKIISPILEQA
-335 IQHADTLIPAI
+335 VKHADVLIPAV
-346 LAVAAAMSAISVV
+346 LGVVTAISGV
-359 SDIAAKI
+359 SIVADVAGKVMTFV
-366 KLLSDGLS
+366 G
-374 IAKTGMLAFGISIKS
+374 TIKS
-389 LAVNQI
+389 VITTVKAAGGIMSWVASGPIGLII
-395 AGIAVST
+395 AGIAAAVVVVVLLIKNFDKVKAVAQT
-402 QMVGVFGTL
+402 VFGGIKTFITTL
-411 KITLMAV
+411 VDAF
-418 GTALKS
+418 KS
-424 FLLSPLGVVLV
+424 LGRQ
-435 IIPAVIAIGVLLYK
+435 
-449 NWDKIKAKAQELW
+449 IKDAFW
-462 EKIKAVFGKIR
+462 
-473 DTIVG
+473 G
-478 AFNAV
+478 AFNWV
-483 KEKVQPVID
+483 KQKIQPIID

-497 IEKIQNVIGKV
+497 ISKIRSGFEKIG
-508 KNAVSNFFGG
+508 NFF
-518 GDSNQPTLAT
+518 SNLGFGSSANNGSQYSLSAN
-528 YGGKATGTPYFRGG
+528 GGKATGTPYFRGG

>member
-274 DGSVSTGSVLEWVL
+274 DGSVSTGSVLEWVM

-307 PIITEAV
+307 PMITEAV
-314 QKVQAGIETA
+314 QKVQTGIEIA
-324 WGVIGPILEFA
+324 WKMISPILEQA
-335 IQHADTLIPAI
+335 VKHADVLIPAV
-346 LAVAAAMSAISVV
+346 LGVVTAISGV
-359 SDIAAKI
+359 SIVADVAGKVMTFV
-366 KLLSDGLS
+366 G
-374 IAKTGMLAFGISIKS
+374 TIKS
-389 LAVNQI
+389 VITTVKAAGGIMSWVASGPIGLII
-395 AGIAVST
+395 AGIAAAIVVVVLLIKNFDKVKAVAQT
-402 QMVGVFGTL
+402 VFGGIKTFITTL
-411 KITLMAV
+411 VDAF
-418 GTALKS
+418 KS
-424 FLLSPLGVVLV
+424 LGRQ
-435 IIPAVIAIGVLLYK
+435 
-449 NWDKIKAKAQELW
+449 IKDAFW
-462 EKIKAVFGKIR
+462 
-473 DTIVG
+473 G
-478 AFNAV
+478 AFNWV
-483 KEKVQPVID
+483 KQKIQPIID

-497 IEKIQNVIGKV
+497 IGKIRSGFEKIG
-508 KNAVSNFFGG
+508 NFF
-518 GDSNQPTLAT
+518 SNLGFGSSANTGSQYSLSAN
-528 YGGKATGTPYFRGG
+528 GGKATGTPYFRGG

>member
-23 AGKLTKEQSLAM
+23 AGKITKEQKLAM
-35 QKCSSQVM
+35 AKCSDETM

-288 QKVEAFKAKIET
+288 QNVEAFKAKIET

-307 PIITEAV
+307 PMITEAV
-314 QKVQAGIETA
+314 QKVQTGIGIA
-324 WGVIGPILEFA
+324 WKIISPILEQA
-335 IQHADTLIPAI
+335 VKHADVLIPAV
-346 LAVAAAMSAISVV
+346 LGVVTAISGV
-359 SDIAAKI
+359 SIVADVAGKVMTFV
-366 KLLSDGLS
+366 G
-374 IAKTGMLAFGISIKS
+374 TIKS
-389 LAVNQI
+389 VITTVKAAGGIMSWVASGPIGLII
-395 AGIAVST
+395 AGIAAAVVVVVLLIKNFDKVKAVAQT
-402 QMVGVFGTL
+402 VFGGIKTFITTL
-411 KITLMAV
+411 VDAF
-418 GTALKS
+418 KS
-424 FLLSPLGVVLV
+424 LGRQ
-435 IIPAVIAIGVLLYK
+435 
-449 NWDKIKAKAQELW
+449 IKDAFW
-462 EKIKAVFGKIR
+462 
-473 DTIVG
+473 G
-478 AFNAV
+478 AFNWV
-483 KEKVQPVID
+483 KQKIQPIID

-497 IEKIQNVIGKV
+497 ISNIKSGFEKIG
-508 KNAVSNFFGG
+508 NFF
-518 GDSNQPTLAT
+518 SNLGFGSSANTGSQYSLSAN
-528 YGGKATGTPYFRGG
+528 GGKATGTPYFRGG

>member
-23 AGKLTKEQSLAM
+23 AGKITKEQKLAM
-35 QKCSSQVM
+35 AKCSDETM

-314 QKVQAGIETA
+314 QKVQTGIGIA
-324 WGVIGPILEFA
+324 WKIISPILEQA
-335 IQHADTLIPAI
+335 VKHADVLIPAV
-346 LAVAAAMSAISVV
+346 LGVVTAISGV
-359 SDIAAKI
+359 SIVEDVAGKVMTFV
-366 KLLSDGLS
+366 S
-374 IAKTGMLAFGISIKS
+374 TIKS
-389 LAVNQI
+389 VITTVKAAGGIMSWVASGPIGLII
-395 AGIAVST
+395 AGIAA
-402 QMVGVFGTL
+402 
-411 KITLMAV
+411 AV
-418 GTALKS
+418 V
-424 FLLSPLGVVLV
+424 GVVLL
-435 IIPAVIAIGVLLYK
+435 IK
-449 NWDKIKAKAQELW
+449 NFDKV
-462 EKIKAVFGKIR
+462 KAVAQTVFGGIKTFITTLVDAFKSLGR
-473 DTIVG
+473 QIKDAFWG
-478 AFNAV
+478 AFNWV
-483 KEKVQPVID
+483 KKKIQPIID

-497 IEKIQNVIGKV
+497 IGKIKSGFEKIG
-508 KNAVSNFFGG
+508 NFF
-518 GDSNQPTLAT
+518 SNLGFGSSANTGSQYSLAAN
-528 YGGKATGTPYFRGG
+528 GGKATGTPYFRGG

>member
-23 AGKLTKEQSLAM
+23 AGKITTEQKFAM
-35 QKCSSQVM
+35 AKCSDEVM
-43 KFSRTVRNGFGSAVK
+43 RFSRTARSGFGSAVK
-58 NIGKVGAALAGIS
+58 NIGKVGAALAGVS

-174 LRTGKVTGVL
+174 LRTGQVVGTL

-314 QKVQAGIETA
+314 QKVQTGIGIA
-324 WGVIGPILEFA
+324 WKIISPILEQA
-335 IQHADTLIPAI
+335 VKHADVLIPAV
-346 LAVAAAMSAISVV
+346 LGVVTAISGV
-359 SDIAAKI
+359 SIVADVAGKVMTFV
-366 KLLSDGLS
+366 G
-374 IAKTGMLAFGISIKS
+374 TIKS
-389 LAVNQI
+389 VITTVKAAGGIMSWVASGPIGLII
-395 AGIAVST
+395 AGIAAAVVVVVLLIKNFDKVKAVAQT
-402 QMVGVFGTL
+402 VFGGIKTFITTL
-411 KITLMAV
+411 VDAF
-418 GTALKS
+418 KS
-424 FLLSPLGVVLV
+424 LGRQ
-435 IIPAVIAIGVLLYK
+435 
-449 NWDKIKAKAQELW
+449 IKDAFW
-462 EKIKAVFGKIR
+462 
-473 DTIVG
+473 G
-478 AFNAV
+478 AFNWV
-483 KEKVQPVID
+483 KKKIQPIID

-497 IEKIQNVIGKV
+497 ISKIRSGFEKIG
-508 KNAVSNFFGG
+508 NFF
-518 GDSNQPTLAT
+518 SNLGFGSSANTGSQYSLAAN
-528 YGGKATGTPYFRGG
+528 GGKATGTPYFRGG

-570 KQQKANNISVQ
+570 KQRKANNISVQ

-605 ILVAQGV
+605 ILAAQGV